1 MFKISFLSCKNPFF
15 VKIFRN
21 PSDLT
26 DCCSTELYKILPTI
40 SFEAYLVY
48 FKNKRIR
55 CFHYLDR
62 RVVTRSILLPRQQ
75 NYPNRSTAAA
85 VELSKPFYCHG
96 SRIAETV
103 LLPRQQNFQ
112 SGSRMKNG
120 SRKVID
126 EWNMTV
132 YHSLTRLGRQYQPGP
147 LVYLVISI

>member
-48 FKNKRIR
+48 FKNKIIR

-75 NYPNRSTAAA
+75 NYPNCSTAAA

-103 LLPRQQNFQ
+103 LLPRQQNRLNRSTAAAVEFL
-112 SGSRMKNG
+112 
-120 SRKVID
+120 
-126 EWNMTV
+126 EWQQNEKRQQKS
-132 YHSLTRLGRQYQPGP
+132 HRRILGHC
-147 LVYLVISI
+147 